1 MYVRQEVDHYYD
13 FFLPEMNK
21 LGYSGYFAPKPTSA
35 CLDTNVISMNSSTMP
50 SADGCVLFISRKKF
64 KVISCESKTLALS
77 VAGLVDGELLEDDRN
92 IKAQNQVALFAVC
105 EFTTDDSNTK
115 SVNNKLYNY
124 PNQPSAPPPLIICT
138 THLKSA
144 KTTVGELYR
153 QKAIYQILDMVENL
167 YCKFADVGRT
177 PAVLISGKYLI

>member
-1 MYVRQEVDHYYD
+1 
-13 FFLPEMNK
+13 MNK

-35 CLDTNVISMNSSTMP
+35 CLDTNIISVSSSPNSTAAIP
-50 SADGCVLFISRKKF
+50 SADGCVLFLSRKKF

-77 VAGLVDGELLEDDRN
+77 VAGLVNGELLEDDRN

-105 EFTTDDSNTK
+105 EFTADDSNTQ
-115 SVNNKLYNY
+115 STNNKLYND
-124 PNQPSAPPPLIICT
+124 PNQPSTPPPPLIICT

-177 PAVLISGKYLI
+177 PAVLISGKYYLIC